1 MNISM
6 KSRHFLTKSSRLIA
20 ALSSLAVFSWA
31 QPQRVTVEPPSQITV
46 KRGEEVSHQLSISI
60 QPGFHVNSNKPK
72 DEFLI
77 PLQLTWSPGPLI
89 VESVSYPQPEEIK
102 VGPDTLS
109 VFTGKVV
116 LQTKFRASNQA
127 SSLPTAIVG
136 KLHYQACNNQMC
148 FRPSTVEVRLPVVVQ

>member
-6 KSRHFLTKSSRLIA
+6 KSRHSSTRSSRLITA
-20 ALSSLAVFSWA
+20 FSFLAISSWA
-31 QPQRVTVEPPSQITV
+31 QPQQHLSVEPPAQVSV
-46 KRGEEVSHQLSISI
+46 KRGEEFSQKLTVSI

-77 PLQLTWSPGPLI
+77 PLQLTWSPGPI
-89 VESVSYPQPEEIK
+89 TPESVSYPRAEDVK

-116 LQTKFRASNQA
+116 LETKFKAGGQ
-127 SSLPTAIVG
+127 
-136 KLHYQACNNQMC
+136 
-148 FRPSTVEVRLPVVVQ
+148 

>member
-1 MNISM
+1 V
-6 KSRHFLTKSSRLIA
+6 
-20 ALSSLAVFSWA
+20 LSSLAVLSWA
-31 QPQRVTVEPPSQITV
+31 QPQRLTVDQPAQVTV
-46 KRGEEVSHQLSISI
+46 KRGEEFTHKLSLSI

-77 PLQLTWSPGPLI
+77 PLQLTWAPGPMTA
-89 VESVSYPQPEEIK
+89 ESVSYPQPEDIK

-116 LQTKFRASNQA
+116 LQTKFRASNQSSALPA
-127 SSLPTAIVG
+127 SIVG

-148 FRPSTVEVRLPVVVQ
+148 FRPATVEVRLPVVVQ

>member
-1 MNISM
+1 M
-6 KSRHFLTKSSRLIA
+6 KSRHSSIKSSRRIV
-20 ALSSLAVFSWA
+20 ALSFLAISCWA
-31 QPQRVTVEPPSQITV
+31 QPQQHLSVEPPAQVTA
-46 KRGEEVSHQLSISI
+46 KRGEEFSQKLTLSI

-77 PLQLTWSPGPLI
+77 PLQLTWAPGPI
-89 VESVSYPQPEEIK
+89 TAESVSYPAPEDIK

-116 LQTKFRASNQA
+116 LQTKFRASNQ
-127 SSLPTAIVG
+127 SSALPTSVIG

-148 FRPSTVEVRLPVVVQ
+148 FRPATIEVRLPVVVQ

>member
-1 MNISM
+1 M
-6 KSRHFLTKSSRLIA
+6 RSSRLIA

-31 QPQRVTVEPPSQITV
+31 QPQRLTVEPPSQITV
-46 KRGEEVSHQLSISI
+46 KRGEQFSHQLSISI

-77 PLQLTWSPGPLI
+77 PLQLTWAPGPLT
-89 VESVSYPQPEEIK
+89 VESVSYPQPEDIK

-109 VFTGKVV
+109 VLTGKVV
-116 LQTKFRASNQA
+116 LQTKFRASSQA
-127 SSLPTAIVG
+127 SSLPTAMIG

-148 FRPSTVEVRLPVVVQ
+148 FRPSTLEVRVPVVIR

>member
-6 KSRHFLTKSSRLIA
+6 KSRHFLTRSSRLIV
-20 ALSSLAVFSWA
+20 ALSSLAIFSSA
-31 QPQRVTVEPPSQITV
+31 QPQRLTVEPPAQVTV
-46 KRGEEVSHQLSISI
+46 KRGEEFSHQLSISI

-77 PLQLTWSPGPLI
+77 PLQLTWSPGPLTA
-89 VESVSYPQPEEIK
+89 ESVSYPQSEEIK

-127 SSLPTAIVG
+127 SPLPASMVG

-148 FRPSTVEVRLPVVVQ
+148 FRPATVEVRVSVVVR

>member
-1 MNISM
+1 M
-6 KSRHFLTKSSRLIA
+6 
-20 ALSSLAVFSWA
+20 LSSLAALSWA
-31 QPQRVTVEPPSQITV
+31 QPQRLTVDQPAQVTI
-46 KRGEEVSHQLSISI
+46 KRGEEFTHKLSLSI

-77 PLQLTWSPGPLI
+77 PLQLTWSPGPI
-89 VESVSYPQPEEIK
+89 TAESVSYPQAEDIK

-116 LQTKFRASNQA
+116 LQTKFRASNQSSTLPA
-127 SSLPTAIVG
+127 SIVG

-148 FRPSTVEVRLPVVVQ
+148 FRPATVEVRLPVVVQ

>member
-1 MNISM
+1 M
-6 KSRHFLTKSSRLIA
+6 
-20 ALSSLAVFSWA
+20 
-31 QPQRVTVEPPSQITV
+31 TV
-46 KRGEEVSHQLSISI
+46 KRGAQFSQKLTVSI

-77 PLQLTWSPGPLI
+77 PLQLTWAPGPI
-89 VESVSYPQPEEIK
+89 TAESVAYPAPEDVK

-116 LQTKFRASNQA
+116 LQTTFRANGQPSA
-127 SSLPTAIVG
+127 LPTSVVG

-148 FRPSTVEVRLPVVVQ
+148 FRPATIEVRLPVAVQ